1 MKVGDNLE
9 NSELVELVSNV
20 DGKSLEQYIDKS
32 ISDYKISSDEHSI
45 QFDYTW
51 VDKVEESIDYLDAII
66 RSPKRFLAQEEEVVP
81 VEKAKK
87 ISMETIK
94 HLSQHTNLI
103 QEVTEDGKVTPSSV
117 LNVYKEETFDIYENR
132 FINSLLSNL
141 YTFMQRRKKETAE
154 GGFAKC
160 ERKLEFNSET
170 TVNTDKI
177 NIKLLMDTKSYE
189 ESRGSNSQGLTYE
202 QRIEKVEFIIMDYMK
217 TPLIQSLRGAIPVRS
232 PIRKTNTIL
241 KNPNFNKALELW
253 EYIERYDHKDRKERK
268 ENFIIDSDKEV
279 QKKLVLASYM
289 NYNIISAISSA
300 NDKSKDKSK
309 DYYIRKLIED
319 FINENKEINANDFKQ
334 ILNKSFALYKQKK
347 QQRLN
352 KIYKEFNRCMKK
364 YNDNIKL
371 GIQLLKK

>member
-1 MKVGDNLE
+1 ME
-9 NSELVELVSNV
+9 NSDLVELVSNV
-20 DGKSLEQYIDKS
+20 DAKSLEQYVNKS
-32 ISDYKISSDEHSI
+32 VSEYKIASDEHSI
-45 QFDYTW
+45 EFDYTW
-51 VDKVEESIDYLDAII
+51 VDRIEQTLEYLDAII
-66 RSPKRFLAQEEEVVP
+66 RTPKRFLAQEEEIVP

-103 QEVTEDGKVTPSSV
+103 QEVTEDGRVTPSSV

-141 YTFMQRRKKETAE
+141 YIFVQRRKKETEE
-154 GGFAKC
+154 GGFSKC
-160 ERKLEFNSET
+160 ERQLQFNSET

-177 NIKLLMDTKSYE
+177 NITLSMNTKSYE
-189 ESRGSNSQGLTYE
+189 DSHGSNSQGLTYQE
-202 QRIEKVEFIIMDYMK
+202 RIEKIIFIISDYMK

-241 KNPNFNKALELW
+241 KNPNFQKALELW
-253 EYIERYDHKDRKERK
+253 EYIERFDHKDRKERK
-268 ENFIIDSDKEV
+268 ENYVIDSDSEV
-279 QKKLVLASYM
+279 QKKLVLASYV

-300 NDKSKDKSK
+300 KDKGKDKSK

-319 FINENKEINANDFKQ
+319 FINENKEINSNDFKQ

-352 KIYKEFNRCMKK
+352 NISKEFNRCMKK